1 MTAEPKKSRS
11 SGKTV
16 TLRWVR
22 SAICT
27 PKSHKATVRGL
38 GFRRLGG
45 RVVREDTPAIRGMV
59 RKVRHLVQIED

>member
-1 MTAEPKKSRS
+1 MTESRKNRAVE
-11 SGKTV
+11 KTL
-16 TLRWVR
+16 TLHWVR

-38 GFRRLGG
+38 GFRRLGQ

-59 RKVRHLVQIED
+59 RKVRHLVRIEG

>member
-1 MTAEPKKSRS
+1 MTESRKNRALE
-11 SGKTV
+11 KTL

-38 GFRRLGG
+38 GFRRLGQ
-45 RVVREDTPAIRGMV
+45 RVVAEDTPSIRGMV
-59 RKVRHLVQIED
+59 RKVRHLVRIEG

>member
-1 MTAEPKKSRS
+1 LE
-11 SGKTV
+11 KTL

-38 GFRRLGG
+38 GFRRLGQ
-45 RVVREDTPAIRGMV
+45 RVVAEDTPSIRGMV
-59 RKVRHLVQIED
+59 RKVRHLVRIEG